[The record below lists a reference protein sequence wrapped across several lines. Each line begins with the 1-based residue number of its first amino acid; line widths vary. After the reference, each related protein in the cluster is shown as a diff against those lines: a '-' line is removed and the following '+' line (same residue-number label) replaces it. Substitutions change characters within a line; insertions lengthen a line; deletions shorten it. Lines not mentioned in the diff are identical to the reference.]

1 VSEPSTPVV
10 RRPARLRSTGY
21 VVAEPLNVRQ
31 GLIGA
36 PLATPTRRAL
46 AAALDWL
53 LIALLTSVSSLWL
66 IAALAVLMAQL
77 LSRRGGTPRG
87 KGLVAGA
94 VAGAVLLLLA
104 VNAMHAQWSERQAR
118 VQAVTEEAE
127 EVLADT
133 QPVPPASAAA
143 ASAAPA
149 AERSASQRIA
159 ALEKKLRALEEA
171 QPRSVRDLLMAQLD
185 DLGVGFGWGL
195 VYFSLLPAWWQGQTV
210 GKRVLKLRVVELTGE
225 PMTVLRGLRR
235 YGGYAASMATGG
247 IGFLQ
252 VLWDPNRQALQ
263 DRAAH
268 TVVLDERPA
277 LPSPPPAP
285 APPAPPSPA
294 SPPSA
299 ISAPSQPLPPSP
311 P

>member
-1 VSEPSTPVV
+1 MSENSTPLV

-21 VVAEPLNVRQ
+21 VVAEPLNLREA
-31 GLIGA
+31 LIGA
-36 PLATPTRRAL
+36 PLATPTRRAM
-46 AAALDWL
+46 AAAIDWL
-53 LIALLTSVSSLWL
+53 LIALLTGVSSMWL
-66 IAALAVLMAQL
+66 IAGLAVLVAQL

-87 KGLVAGA
+87 KGLIAGA

-118 VQAVTEEAE
+118 VQAFTEEAE
-127 EVLADT
+127 EALAAT
-133 QPVPPASAAA
+133 PALPASAAA
-143 ASAAPA
+143 LAASAP
-149 AERSASQRIA
+149 ERSASQRIA

-185 DLGVGFGWGL
+185 EVGVGFGWGL
-195 VYFSLLPAWWQGQTV
+195 VYFSLLPAWWRGQTV
-210 GKRVLKLRVVELTGE
+210 GKRLLKLRVVELTGE

-268 TVVLDERPA
+268 TVVLDERP
-277 LPSPPPAP
+277 STP
-285 APPAPPSPA
+285 APPAPPSP
-294 SPPSA
+294 SP
-299 ISAPSQPLPPSP
+299 PPSP

>member
-1 VSEPSTPVV
+1 MSENSTPLV

-21 VVAEPLNVRQ
+21 VVAEPLNLREA
-31 GLIGA
+31 LIGA
-36 PLATPTRRAL
+36 PLATPTRRAM
-46 AAALDWL
+46 AAAIDWL
-53 LIALLTSVSSLWL
+53 LIALLTGVSSMWL
-66 IAALAVLMAQL
+66 IAGLAVLVAQL

-87 KGLVAGA
+87 KGLIAGA

-118 VQAVTEEAE
+118 VQAITEEAE
-127 EVLADT
+127 EALAAT
-133 QPVPPASAAA
+133 PALPASAAA
-143 ASAAPA
+143 LAASAP
-149 AERSASQRIA
+149 ERSASQRIA

-185 DLGVGFGWGL
+185 EVGVGFGWGL
-195 VYFSLLPAWWQGQTV
+195 VYFSLLPAWWRGQTV
-210 GKRVLKLRVVELTGE
+210 GKRLLKLRVVELTGE

-268 TVVLDERPA
+268 TVVLDERP
-277 LPSPPPAP
+277 STP
-285 APPAPPSPA
+285 APPAPPSP
-294 SPPSA
+294 SP
-299 ISAPSQPLPPSP
+299 PPSP